1 MNKSGTFDRVN
12 RSRVTVAAVCLGI
25 FLVMLVCNL
34 WTDLV
39 ADDYRYFFS
48 YADESRIESVAD
60 IFPSMAAHRHIMNGR
75 VAAHFLVQLFLL
87 LPPIVFKLINP
98 LVFLAMIWLIYSI
111 ARHGGEH
118 NALGLLAIFGCIW
131 VLQPEFG
138 QVFLWLTGAI
148 NYLWCAVLCLVFM
161 LPYLDKLLHA
171 REPSKPVRVLFVVFS
186 ALVGAYSENSS
197 VAVIFMVMLVT
208 AVCRFYF
215 KQRIAPWMYLSLLA
229 AFAGFM
235 YMMLAPAESV
245 NKSAELS
252 LPVLLSNFVE
262 TGAFYLRFWPLLLT
276 WALLF
281 YLAVKNRVE
290 LRLRIASLILL
301 LGSLAGHFVLTFAMY
316 CTGRSTYI
324 GLILL
329 LCAVSILFPPLFESR
344 YKSLLAALCAVSV
357 AALLYFGYIGVS
369 DIRRTHIALSYNEQL
384 IAECIASGEKNVQL
398 PRPYAKTKYSAIEG
412 LDYLSTEDASDWS
425 NVYMALYYGFD
436 SIIGY

>member
-1 MNKSGTFDRVN
+1 MNKSGIFDRVN

-87 LPPIVFKLINP
+87 LPPIVFKLINSI
-98 LVFLAMIWLIYSI
+98 VFLAMIWLIYSI
-111 ARHGGEH
+111 ARQVREH

-148 NYLWCAVLCLVFM
+148 NYLWCTVLCLVFM
-161 LPYLDKLLHA
+161 LPYLDNLLHA
-171 REPSKPVRVLFVVFS
+171 REPSKPVRVLFIVFS

-245 NKSAELS
+245 NKSAEFS
-252 LPVLLSNFVE
+252 IPVLLSNFVE
-262 TGAFYLRFWPLLLT
+262 TGSYYRFWPLLLA

-281 YLAVKNRVE
+281 YLAVKNKAE

-329 LCAVSILFPPLFESR
+329 LCAVAILFPPLFESR

-357 AALLYFGYIGVS
+357 AALFYFGYIGVS

>member
-1 MNKSGTFDRVN
+1 M
-12 RSRVTVAAVCLGI
+12 
-25 FLVMLVCNL
+25 
-34 WTDLV
+34 
-39 ADDYRYFFS
+39 
-48 YADESRIESVAD
+48 
-60 IFPSMAAHRHIMNGR
+60 
-75 VAAHFLVQLFLL
+75 
-87 LPPIVFKLINP
+87 
-98 LVFLAMIWLIYSI
+98 
-111 ARHGGEH
+111 
-118 NALGLLAIFGCIW
+118 
-131 VLQPEFG
+131 
-138 QVFLWLTGAI
+138 
-148 NYLWCAVLCLVFM
+148 
-161 LPYLDKLLHA
+161 
-171 REPSKPVRVLFVVFS
+171 RVLFVVFS

-245 NKSAELS
+245 NKSAEFS

-262 TGAFYLRFWPLLLT
+262 TGTFYLRFWPLMIA

-290 LRLRIASLILL
+290 LQLRIASLILL

-329 LCAVSILFPPLFESR
+329 LCAVAILFPPLFESR

>member
-1 MNKSGTFDRVN
+1 MNKSGIFDRVN

-98 LVFLAMIWLIYSI
+98 LVFLALIWLVYSI

-118 NALGLLAIFGCIW
+118 NALSLLALFGCVW

-148 NYLWCAVLCLVFM
+148 NYLWCAVLFM
-161 LPYLDKLLHA
+161 LPYLDKLLHD

-197 VAVIFMVMLVT
+197 VAVIFMVMLVI

-245 NKSAELS
+245 NKSAEFS
-252 LPVLLSNFVE
+252 IPVLLSNFVE
-262 TGAFYLRFWPLLLT
+262 TGSYYLRFWPLLLA

-281 YLAVKNRVE
+281 YLAVKNKAE

-329 LCAVSILFPPLFESR
+329 LCAVAILFPPLFESR

-357 AALLYFGYIGVS
+357 AALLYFGYLGVS

>member
-1 MNKSGTFDRVN
+1 MNKSGIFDRVN

-87 LPPIVFKLINP
+87 LPPIVFKLINSI
-98 LVFLAMIWLIYSI
+98 VFLSLIWLVYSI

-118 NALGLLAIFGCIW
+118 NALGLLALFGCVW

-245 NKSAELS
+245 NKSAEFS
-252 LPVLLSNFVE
+252 IPVLLSNFVE
-262 TGAFYLRFWPLLLT
+262 TGSYDLRFWPLLLA

-281 YLAVKNRVE
+281 YLAVKNKAE

-329 LCAVSILFPPLFESR
+329 LCAVAILFPPLFESR

-357 AALLYFGYIGVS
+357 AALMYFGYAGVS

-384 IAECIASGEKNVQL
+384 ISECIASGEKNVQL
-398 PRPYAKTKYSAIEG
+398 PRPYAKTNYSAIEG
-412 LDYLSTEDASDWS
+412 LEYLSTEDASDWS

>member
-75 VAAHFLVQLFLL
+75 VAAHFLVQFFLL

-98 LVFLAMIWLIYSI
+98 LVFLSLIWLVYSI

-118 NALGLLAIFGCIW
+118 NALGLLALFGCVW

-148 NYLWCAVLCLVFM
+148 NYLWCGVLCLVFM
-161 LPYLDKLLHA
+161 LPYLDKLLYA
-171 REPSKPVRVLFVVFS
+171 REPSQPVRVLFVVFS

-245 NKSAELS
+245 NKSAEFS
-252 LPVLLSNFVE
+252 LPMLLSNFVE
-262 TGAFYLRFWPLLLT
+262 TGAFYLRFWPLMIA

-329 LCAVSILFPPLFESR
+329 
-344 YKSLLAALCAVSV
+344 LCAVSV

>member
-1 MNKSGTFDRVN
+1 MNKSGIFDRVN

-75 VAAHFLVQLFLL
+75 VIAHFLVQLFLL
-87 LPPIVFKLINP
+87 LPPIVFKLINS
-98 LVFLAMIWLIYSI
+98 LVFLALIWLIYSI
-111 ARHGGEH
+111 ARQGGVH
-118 NALGLLAIFGCIW
+118 NALGLLTIFGCVW

-148 NYLWCAVLCLVFM
+148 NYLWCAVLCLAFM
-161 LPYLDKLLHA
+161 LPYLDKLLHD
-171 REPSKPVRVLFVVFS
+171 REPTKPVRVLFIIFS
-186 ALVGAYSENSS
+186 ALVGAYSENAS
-197 VAVIFMVMLVT
+197 VAVIFMVMLVI
-208 AVCRFYF
+208 AVCRFFF
-215 KQRIAPWMYLSLLA
+215 KERIEPWMYLSLLA

-245 NKSAELS
+245 NKSAEFS
-252 LPVLLSNFVE
+252 VSVLLSNFVE
-262 TGAFYLRFWPLLLT
+262 TGAFYLRFWPLLLA

-281 YLAVKNRVE
+281 YLAVKNKVE
-290 LRLRIASLILL
+290 LRLRIASLIFLL
-301 LGSLAGHFVLTFAMY
+301 CSLAGHFVLTFAMY
-316 CTGRSTYI
+316 CAGRSTYI

-329 LCAVSILFPPLFESR
+329 LCAVAVLSPPLFEGR
-344 YKSLLAALCAVSV
+344 YKSLLAVLCAVSV
-357 AALLYFGYIGVS
+357 AALLYFGYTGIS

-384 IAECIASGEKNVQL
+384 IAECIANGEKNIQL
-398 PRPYAKTKYSAIEG
+398 PRPYASTKYSAIEG
-412 LDYLSTEDASDWS
+412 LDYLSTEDASDWA

>member
-1 MNKSGTFDRVN
+1 MNKSGIFDRVN
-12 RSRVTVAAVCLGI
+12 RSRVTVAAMCLGI

-75 VAAHFLVQLFLL
+75 VIAHFLVQLFLL
-87 LPPIVFKLINP
+87 LPPIVFKLINS
-98 LVFLAMIWLIYSI
+98 LVFLALIWLIYSI
-111 ARHGGEH
+111 ARQGGAH
-118 NALGLLAIFGCIW
+118 NALGLLAISGCVW

-148 NYLWCAVLCLVFM
+148 NYLWCAVLCLAFM
-161 LPYLDKLLHA
+161 LPYLDKLLHD
-171 REPSKPVRVLFVVFS
+171 REPTKPVRVLFIIFS
-186 ALVGAYSENSS
+186 ALVGAYSENAS
-197 VAVIFMVMLVT
+197 VAVIFMVMLVI
-208 AVCRFYF
+208 AVCRFFF
-215 KQRIAPWMYLSLLA
+215 KERIEPWMYLSLLA

-245 NKSAELS
+245 NKSAEFS
-252 LPVLLSNFVE
+252 VSVLLSNFVE
-262 TGAFYLRFWPLLLT
+262 TGAFYLRFWPLLLA

-281 YLAVKNRVE
+281 YLAVKNKVE
-290 LRLRIASLILL
+290 LRLRIASLIFL

-316 CTGRSTYI
+316 CAGRSTYI

-329 LCAVSILFPPLFESR
+329 LCAVAVLSPPLFEGR

-357 AALLYFGYIGVS
+357 AALMYFGYAGIS

-384 IAECIASGEKNVQL
+384 IAECIANGEKNIQL
-398 PRPYAKTKYSAIEG
+398 PRPYARTKYSAIEG
-412 LDYLSTEDASDWS
+412 LNYLSTKDPSDWA

>member
-1 MNKSGTFDRVN
+1 MNKSGIFDRVN

-60 IFPSMAAHRHIMNGR
+60 IFPSMAAHRRIMNGR
-75 VAAHFLVQLFLL
+75 VIAHFLVQLFLL
-87 LPPIVFKLINP
+87 LPPIVFKLINS
-98 LVFLAMIWLIYSI
+98 LVFLALIWLIYSI
-111 ARHGGEH
+111 ARQGGVH
-118 NALGLLAIFGCIW
+118 NALGLPAIFGCVW

-148 NYLWCAVLCLVFM
+148 NYLWCAVLCLAFM
-161 LPYLDKLLHA
+161 LPYLDKLLHD
-171 REPSKPVRVLFVVFS
+171 REPSKSMCVLFIIFS

-197 VAVIFMVMLVT
+197 VAVIFMVMLVI
-208 AVCRFYF
+208 AVCRFYY
-215 KQRIAPWMYLSLLA
+215 KERIAPWMYLSLLA

-245 NKSAELS
+245 NKSAEFS
-252 LPVLLSNFVE
+252 VSVLLSNFVE
-262 TGAFYLRFWPLLLT
+262 TGAFYLRFWPLLLA

-281 YLAVKNRVE
+281 YLAVKNKVE
-290 LRLRIASLILL
+290 LRLRIASLIFL

-316 CTGRSTYI
+316 CAGRSTYI

-329 LCAVSILFPPLFESR
+329 LCAVAVLSPPLFEGR
-344 YKSLLAALCAVSV
+344 YKSLLAVLCAVSV
-357 AALLYFGYIGVS
+357 AALLYFGYTGIS

-384 IAECIASGEKNVQL
+384 IAECIANGEKNIQL
-398 PRPYAKTKYSAIEG
+398 PRPYASTKYSAIEG
-412 LDYLSTEDASDWS
+412 LDYLSTEDASDWA

>member
-1 MNKSGTFDRVN
+1 MNKSGIFDRVN

-87 LPPIVFKLINP
+87 LPPIVFKLINSI
-98 LVFLAMIWLIYSI
+98 VFLSLIWLVYSI

-118 NALGLLAIFGCIW
+118 NALGLLALFGCVW

-161 LPYLDKLLHA
+161 LPYLDKLLHD

-245 NKSAELS
+245 NKSAEFS
-252 LPVLLSNFVE
+252 ISVLLSNFVE
-262 TGAFYLRFWPLLLT
+262 TGAFYLRFWPLMIA

-281 YLAVKNRVE
+281 YLAVKNRVA

-316 CTGRSTYI
+316 CAGR
-324 GLILL
+324 
-329 LCAVSILFPPLFESR
+329 AVAILFPPLFSGR

-357 AALLYFGYIGVS
+357 AALMYFGYAGVS

-384 IAECIASGEKNVQL
+384 ISECIANGEKDIQL
-398 PRPYAKTKYSAIEG
+398 PRPYARTKYSAIEG
-412 LDYLSTEDASDWS
+412 LNYLSTKDPSDWA

>member
-1 MNKSGTFDRVN
+1 MNKSGIFDRAN
-12 RSRVTVAAVCLGI
+12 RSRMTVAAVCLGI
-25 FLVMLVCNL
+25 FLVMLMCNL

-48 YADESRIESVAD
+48 YADESRIESIGD
-60 IFPSMAAHRHIMNGR
+60 IFPSMAAHRYIMNGR

-87 LPPIVFKLINP
+87 LPPIVFKLINS
-98 LVFLAMIWLIYSI
+98 LVFLALIWLIYSI
-111 ARHGGEH
+111 ARQGGEH
-118 NALGLLAIFGCIW
+118 NTLGLLAIFGCVW
-131 VLQPEFG
+131 VFQPEFG

-161 LPYLDKLLHA
+161 LPYLDKLLHD
-171 REPSKPVRVLFVVFS
+171 REPSKPMRVPFVIFS
-186 ALVGAYSENSS
+186 VLVGAYSENSS
-197 VAVIFMVMLVT
+197 VAVIFMVMLII

-215 KQRIAPWMYLSLLA
+215 KQRISSWMYLSLLA

-245 NKSAELS
+245 NKSAEFS
-252 LPVLLSNFVE
+252 IPVLLSNFVE
-262 TGAFYLRFWPLLLT
+262 TGSFYLRFWPLIIV

-281 YLAVKNRVE
+281 YLAVKNKAE
-290 LRLRIASLILL
+290 LRLRAASLVLL

-316 CTGRSTYI
+316 CAGRSTYI

-329 LCAVSILFPPLFESR
+329 LCATAILFPPLFGGR
-344 YKSLLAALCAVSV
+344 YKSILAALCAVCA
-357 AALLYFGYIGVS
+357 AALLYFGYAGVS

-384 IAECIASGEKNVQL
+384 IAECIVSGEKNIQL
-398 PRPYAKTKYSAIEG
+398 PRPYARTKYSAIEG
-412 LDYLSTEDASDWS
+412 LNYLSTEDASDWS

>member
-1 MNKSGTFDRVN
+1 MNKSGIFDRVN

-87 LPPIVFKLINP
+87 LPPIVFKLINS
-98 LVFLAMIWLIYSI
+98 LVFLALIWLIYSI
-111 ARHGGEH
+111 ARQGREH
-118 NALGLLAIFGCIW
+118 NALGLPAIFGCIW

-148 NYLWCAVLCLVFM
+148 NYLWCAVLCLAFM
-161 LPYLDKLLHA
+161 LPYLDKLLHD
-171 REPSKPVRVLFVVFS
+171 REPSKPVRVLFIIFS

-197 VAVIFMVMLVT
+197 VAVIFMVMLVI
-208 AVCRFYF
+208 AVCRFFF
-215 KQRIAPWMYLSLLA
+215 KERIESWMYLSLLA

-245 NKSAELS
+245 NKSAEFS
-252 LPVLLSNFVE
+252 VSVLLSNFVE
-262 TGAFYLRFWPLLLT
+262 TGAFYLRFWPLLLA

-281 YLAVKNRVE
+281 YLAVKYRVE

-316 CTGRSTYI
+316 CAGRSTYI
-324 GLILL
+324 GFILL
-329 LCAVSILFPPLFESR
+329 LCAVAILFPPLFNGR

-357 AALLYFGYIGVS
+357 AALLYFGYTGIS

-384 IAECIASGEKNVQL
+384 IAECIANGEKNIQL
-398 PRPYAKTKYSAIEG
+398 PRPYARTKYSAIEG

>member
-1 MNKSGTFDRVN
+1 MNKSGIFDRVN

-87 LPPIVFKLINP
+87 LPPIVFKLINS
-98 LVFLAMIWLIYSI
+98 LVFLALIWLIYSI
-111 ARHGGEH
+111 ARQGGKH

-148 NYLWCAVLCLVFM
+148 NYLWCGVLCLAFM
-161 LPYLDKLLHA
+161 LPYLDKLLHD

-197 VAVIFMVMLVT
+197 VAVIFMVMLVI

-215 KQRIAPWMYLSLLA
+215 KQHISPWMYLSLLA

-245 NKSAELS
+245 NKSAEFSLS
-252 LPVLLSNFVE
+252 VLLSNFVE
-262 TGAFYLRFWPLLLT
+262 TGAFYLRFWPLIVV

-281 YLAVKNRVE
+281 YLAVKNKVE
-290 LRLRIASLILL
+290 LRLRVASLILL

-316 CTGRSTYI
+316 CAGRSTYI

-329 LCAVSILFPPLFESR
+329 LCAVAILFPPLFNGR

-357 AALLYFGYIGVS
+357 AALLYFGYTGVS

-384 IAECIASGEKNVQL
+384 IAECIANGEKNVQL

-412 LDYLSTEDASDWS
+412 LNYLSTKDPSDWA

>member
-1 MNKSGTFDRVN
+1 MNKSGIFDRVN

-75 VAAHFLVQLFLL
+75 VIAHFLVQLFLL
-87 LPPIVFKLINP
+87 LPPIVFKLINS
-98 LVFLAMIWLIYSI
+98 LVFLALIWLIYSI
-111 ARHGGEH
+111 ARQGGVH
-118 NALGLLAIFGCIW
+118 NALGLPAIFGCVW

-148 NYLWCAVLCLVFM
+148 NYLWCAVLCLAFM
-161 LPYLDKLLHA
+161 LPYLDKLLHD
-171 REPSKPVRVLFVVFS
+171 REPTKPMRVLFIIFS
-186 ALVGAYSENSS
+186 ALVGAYSENAS
-197 VAVIFMVMLVT
+197 VAVIFMVMLAI
-208 AVCRFYF
+208 AVCRFFF
-215 KQRIAPWMYLSLLA
+215 KERIEPWMYLSLLA

-245 NKSAELS
+245 NKSAEFS
-252 LPVLLSNFVE
+252 VSVLLSNFVE
-262 TGAFYLRFWPLLLT
+262 TGAFYLRFWPLLLA

-281 YLAVKNRVE
+281 YLAVKNKVE
-290 LRLRIASLILL
+290 LRLRIASLIFL

-316 CTGRSTYI
+316 CAGRSTYI

-329 LCAVSILFPPLFESR
+329 LCAVAVLSPPLFEGR

-357 AALLYFGYIGVS
+357 AALLYFGYTGIS

-384 IAECIASGEKNVQL
+384 IAECIANGEENIQL
-398 PRPYAKTKYSAIEG
+398 PRPYASTKYSAIEG
-412 LDYLSTEDASDWS
+412 LDYLSTEDASDWA

>member
-1 MNKSGTFDRVN
+1 MNKSGIFDRVN
-12 RSRVTVAAVCLGI
+12 RSRVTVAAVFLGI

-75 VAAHFLVQLFLL
+75 VIAHFLVQLFLL

-98 LVFLAMIWLIYSI
+98 LVFLAMIWLVYSI

-118 NALGLLAIFGCIW
+118 NALGLLALFGCVW

-161 LPYLDKLLHA
+161 LPYLDKLLHD
-171 REPSKPVRVLFVVFS
+171 REPSKPARVLFIVFS

-197 VAVIFMVMLVT
+197 VAVIFMVMLVI

-235 YMMLAPAESV
+235 HMMLAPAESV
-245 NKSAELS
+245 NKSAEFS
-252 LPVLLSNFVE
+252 IPVLLSNFVE
-262 TGAFYLRFWPLLLT
+262 TGSYYLRFWPLLLA

-281 YLAVKNRVE
+281 YLAVKNKAE

-301 LGSLAGHFVLTFAMY
+301 LGSLAGHFVLTFE
-316 CTGRSTYI
+316 CTARG
-324 GLILL
+324 
-329 LCAVSILFPPLFESR
+329 
-344 YKSLLAALCAVSV
+344 AAP
-357 AALLYFGYIGVS
+357 
-369 DIRRTHIALSYNEQL
+369 T
-384 IAECIASGEKNVQL
+384 
-398 PRPYAKTKYSAIEG
+398 
-412 LDYLSTEDASDWS
+412 
-425 NVYMALYYGFD
+425 
-436 SIIGY
+436 

>member
-12 RSRVTVAAVCLGI
+12 RSCVTVAAVCLGI

-75 VAAHFLVQLFLL
+75 VAAHFLVQFFLL

-118 NALGLLAIFGCIW
+118 NALGLLALFGCVW

-161 LPYLDKLLHA
+161 LPYLDKLLHD
-171 REPSKPVRVLFVVFS
+171 REPSKPARVLFVVFS
-186 ALVGAYSENSS
+186 AFVGAYSENSS

-215 KQRIAPWMYLSLLA
+215 KQR
-229 AFAGFM
+229 FAGFM

-245 NKSAELS
+245 NKSAEFS

-262 TGAFYLRFWPLLLT
+262 TGAFYLRFWPLMIA

-329 LCAVSILFPPLFESR
+329 LCAVAILFPPLFESR

>member
-1 MNKSGTFDRVN
+1 MNKSGIFDRVN

-75 VAAHFLVQLFLL
+75 VIAHFLVQLFLL
-87 LPPIVFKLINP
+87 LPPIVFKLINS
-98 LVFLAMIWLIYSI
+98 LVFLALIWLIYSI
-111 ARHGGEH
+111 ARQGGVH
-118 NALGLLAIFGCIW
+118 NALGLPAIFGCVW

-148 NYLWCAVLCLVFM
+148 NYLWCAVLCLAFM
-161 LPYLDKLLHA
+161 LPYLDKLLHD
-171 REPSKPVRVLFVVFS
+171 REPSKPVRVLFIIFS

-197 VAVIFMVMLVT
+197 VAVIFMVMLVI
-208 AVCRFYF
+208 AVCRFFF
-215 KQRIAPWMYLSLLA
+215 KERIEPWMYLSLLA

-245 NKSAELS
+245 NKSAEFS
-252 LPVLLSNFVE
+252 VSVLLSNFVE
-262 TGAFYLRFWPLLLT
+262 TGAFYLRFWPLLLA

-281 YLAVKNRVE
+281 YLAVKNKVA
-290 LRLRIASLILL
+290 LRLRVASLIFL

-316 CTGRSTYI
+316 CAGRSTYI

-329 LCAVSILFPPLFESR
+329 LCAVAILFPPLFNGR
-344 YKSLLAALCAVSV
+344 YKSLLAALCAVSA
-357 AALLYFGYIGVS
+357 AALLYFGYTGIS

-384 IAECIASGEKNVQL
+384 IAECIANGEKNIQL
-398 PRPYAKTKYSAIEG
+398 PRPYARTKYSAIEG
-412 LDYLSTEDASDWS
+412 LDYLSTEDASDWA

>member
-1 MNKSGTFDRVN
+1 MNRSEFFDKVN

-25 FLVMLVCNL
+25 FLIMLVCNL
-34 WTDLV
+34 WTDLI

-87 LPPIVFKLINP
+87 LPPIVFKLVNS
-98 LVFLAMIWLIYSI
+98 LAFLALIWLIYSI
-111 ARHGGEH
+111 ARQGEEH
-118 NALGLLAIFGCIW
+118 NALALLAVFGCVW

-161 LPYLDKLLHA
+161 LPYLNKLLHD
-171 REPSKPVRVLFVVFS
+171 RDPSKPMRVLFVIFS
-186 ALVGAYSENSS
+186 VLVGAYSENSS
-197 VAVIFMVMLVT
+197 VAVIFMVMLVI

-215 KQRIAPWMYLSLLA
+215 KQRISPWMYLSLLA

-235 YMMLAPAESV
+235 YMMLAPAESA
-245 NKSAELS
+245 NKSAEFSLS
-252 LPVLLSNFVE
+252 VLLSNFVE
-262 TGAFYLRFWPLLLT
+262 TGSYYLRFWPLLLA

-281 YLAVKNRVE
+281 YLAVKNKVE
-290 LRLRIASLILL
+290 LRLRITSLILL

-324 GLILL
+324 GLLLL
-329 LCAVSILFPPLFESR
+329 LCAVAVLFPPLFSGR
-344 YKSLLAALCAVSV
+344 YKSLLAALCAVSI
-357 AALLYFGYIGVS
+357 AALMYFGFVGVS
-369 DIRRTHIALSYNEQL
+369 DIRSTHIALSYNEQL
-384 IAECIASGEKNVQL
+384 IEECIASGEKDIQL
-398 PRPYAKTKYSAIEG
+398 PRPYARTKYSAIEG
-412 LDYLSTEDASDWS
+412 LDYLSTENPSDWA